1 MSTHH
6 YWAPPPAILDLLL
19 SEVILRDL
27 VWDPISYVFVD
38 SKSIRPTYF
47 RALIYKISGSPPP
60 VTLDLPVS
68 MVVLRGAQAVGLG
81 SHLSHL
87 IYIYKLKITKYMY
100 MPWWPPKLMGHRP
113 LHRLNT
119 PSVGLDLGYA
129 LTYGAIANA

>member
-19 SEVILRDL
+19 SEVILRNL
-27 VWDPISYVFVD
+27 AWDPISYVFVY
-38 SKSIRPTYF
+38 SKSLRPTYF
-47 RALIYKISGSPPP
+47 RALIQISGA
-60 VTLDLPVS
+60 LDLPVS

-100 MPWWPPKLMGHRP
+100 MAP
-113 LHRLNT
+113 
-119 PSVGLDLGYA
+119 
-129 LTYGAIANA
+129 